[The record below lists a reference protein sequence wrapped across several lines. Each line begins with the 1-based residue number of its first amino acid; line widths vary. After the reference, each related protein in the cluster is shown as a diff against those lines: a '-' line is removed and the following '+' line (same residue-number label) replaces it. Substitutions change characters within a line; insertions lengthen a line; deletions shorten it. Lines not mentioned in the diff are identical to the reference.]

1 MLFKDVLVDESLKK
15 RLISL
20 VKENRIS
27 HAQLFLAQAGSH
39 AFALAMAYA
48 QYICCEHPGE
58 DDSCGACPSC
68 AKFAKLSH
76 PDVHII
82 FPNCTT
88 TEVKKDPDFTQ
99 FSAKFRQFVFD
110 HNYHIDIHDWLMEL
124 GGENKQAFINTR
136 DCAFIVNQNS
146 IKSYEGGYK
155 IYILWSADR
164 LYRDAAPKLLKTLEE
179 PENKTLFILI
189 TENTEKM
196 LTTILSRTQLVK
208 IPKLTTEVIQQQLTK
223 EFGLDSNQASDIA
236 VMADGNYNRAIEL
249 LNDNSEYKE
258 TLDQIQLLLG
268 SMTALAQA
276 VPNKADVNF
285 LEVRDCMD
293 NIIARGREYQKNFL
307 SAFIRILRAMLMKN
321 SHQEAVSKNS
331 SMENTLIERYANAF
345 SLKNVSQI
353 FDECNRTLY
362 HIERNGNSSIVFTD
376 WYLKVSELIAP
387 RP

>member
-27 HAQLFLAQAGSH
+27 HAQLFLSQAGSH

-58 DDSCGACPSC
+58 DDSCGTCPSC

-136 DCAFIVNQNS
+136 DCAFIINQNS

-223 EFGLDSNQASDIA
+223 EFGLDSNKASDIA

-276 VPNKADVNF
+276 VPNKAEVNF
-285 LEVRDCMD
+285 LEVRDCID

-331 SMENTLIERYANAF
+331 SMENTLVERYANAF

-376 WYLKVSELIAP
+376 WYLKISELIAP

>member
-27 HAQLFLAQAGSH
+27 HAQLFLAPAGSH

-48 QYICCEHPGE
+48 QYICCENPGE
-58 DDSCGACPSC
+58 DDSCGVCPSC

-88 TEVKKDPDFTQ
+88 TEVKKDPDFTK
-99 FSAKFRQFVFD
+99 FAAKFRQFVFD
-110 HNYHIDIHDWLMEL
+110 HNYHIDINDWLMEL
-124 GGENKQAFINTR
+124 GGENKQAYINTR

-155 IYILWSADR
+155 IYVLWSADR
-164 LYRDAAPKLLKTLEE
+164 MYRDAAPKLLKTLEE

-189 TENTEKM
+189 TENTDKM

-208 IPKLTTEVIQQQLTK
+208 IPKLTAETIQQQLVK
-223 EFGLDSNQASDIA
+223 DFGISDEEA
-236 VMADGNYNRAIEL
+236 ADLSMVADGNYNRALEL
-249 LNDNSEYKE
+249 MNDDSEYKE
-258 TLDQIQLLLG
+258 TLEQIQLILH

-276 VPNKADVNF
+276 VPNKAEVNY
-285 LEVRDCMD
+285 LEVRDCID
-293 NIIARGREYQKNFL
+293 NIIDRGREYQKNFL
-307 SAFIRILRAMLMKN
+307 SAFIRILRAMLMRN
-321 SHQEAVSKNS
+321 SQQEAVSKTS
-331 SMENTLIERYANAF
+331 SLENTIIENYAKAF
-345 SLKNVSQI
+345 NLKNVSQI
-353 FDECNRTLY
+353 FDECNKTSY
-362 HIERNGNSSIVFTD
+362 HIERNGNSSLVFTD
-376 WYLKVSELIAP
+376 WYLKVAKLIAP

>member
-27 HAQLFLAQAGSH
+27 HAQLFLAPAGSH

-58 DDSCGACPSC
+58 DDSCGVCPSC

-88 TEVKKDPDFTQ
+88 TEVKKDPVFTK
-99 FSAKFRQFVFD
+99 FAAKFRQFVLD
-110 HNYHIDIHDWLMEL
+110 HNYHIDINDWLMEL

-136 DCAFIVNQNS
+136 DCSYIVNQNS

-189 TENTEKM
+189 TENTDKM

-208 IPKLTTEVIQQQLTK
+208 IPKLKTEVIQQQLTK
-223 EFGLDSNQASDIA
+223 DFNISEEEAADVA
-236 VMADGNYNRAIEL
+236 VLADGNYNRAIEL
-249 LNDNSEYKE
+249 INDESEYKE
-258 TLDQIQLLLG
+258 TLAQIQLLLS
-268 SMTALAQA
+268 SMHALSQP
-276 VPNKADVNF
+276 VPNKSEVNY
-285 LEVRDCMD
+285 LEVRDCID
-293 NIIARGREYQKNFL
+293 AIISHGREYQKNFL

-321 SHQEAVSKNS
+321 SHQDAVSKASNT
-331 SMENTLIERYANAF
+331 ENTIIEHYTKLFN
-345 SLKNVSQI
+345 LKIVSQI
-353 FDECNRTLY
+353 FDECNKALY
-362 HIERNGNSSIVFTD
+362 HIERNGNSSLVFTD

>member
-27 HAQLFLAQAGSH
+27 HAQLFLAPAGSH

-48 QYICCEHPGE
+48 QYICCENPSE
-58 DDSCGACPSC
+58 DDSCGVCPSC

-88 TEVKKDPDFTQ
+88 TEVKKDPDFTK
-99 FSAKFRQFVFD
+99 FAGKFRQFVFD
-110 HNYHIDIHDWLMEL
+110 HNYHIDINDWLMEL
-124 GGENKQAFINTR
+124 GGENKQAYINTR

-155 IYILWSADR
+155 IYVLWSADR

-189 TENTEKM
+189 TENTDKM

-208 IPKLTTEVIQQQLTK
+208 IPKLKTETIQQQLVK
-223 EFGLDSNQASDIA
+223 DFGISEEEAADMAL
-236 VMADGNYNRAIEL
+236 VADGNYNRALEL
-249 LNDNSEYKE
+249 MNDNSEYKE
-258 TLDQIQLLLG
+258 TLEQIQLILH

-276 VPNKADVNF
+276 VPNKAEVNY
-285 LEVRDCMD
+285 LEVRDCID

-307 SAFIRILRAMLMKN
+307 AEFIRILRAMLMQN
-321 SHQEAVSKNS
+321 SHQEAVSKTSNL
-331 SMENTLIERYANAF
+331 ENTIIEQYAKAF
-345 SLKNVSQI
+345 NLKNVSQI
-353 FDECNRTLY
+353 FDECNKTAY
-362 HIERNGNSSIVFTD
+362 HIERNGNSSLVFTD
-376 WYLKVSELIAP
+376 WYLKVAELIAP
-387 RP
+387 HP

>member
-27 HAQLFLAQAGSH
+27 HAQLFLAPAGSH

-48 QYICCEHPGE
+48 QYICCEHPSE
-58 DDSCGACPSC
+58 DDSCGVCPSC

-136 DCAFIVNQNS
+136 DCTFIVNQNS

>member
-1 MLFKDVLVDESLKK
+1 MLFKDVLVDDSLKK

-39 AFALAMAYA
+39 AFALAVAYA

-58 DDSCGACPSC
+58 DDSCGTCPSC

-99 FSAKFRQFVFD
+99 FAAKFRQFVFD
-110 HNYHIDIHDWLMEL
+110 HNYHIDINDWLMEL

-136 DCAFIVNQNS
+136 DCAYIVNQNS

-208 IPKLTTEVIQQQLTK
+208 IPKLKADVIQRQLMK
-223 EFGLDSNQASDIA
+223 EFDIDEKQAADIA
-236 VMADGNYNRAIEL
+236 TLADGNYNRAMEL
-249 LNDNSEYKE
+249 INDNSDYKE
-258 TLDQIQLLLG
+258 MLDQIQLLLD
-268 SMTALAQA
+268 SMAALSQPM
-276 VPNKADVNF
+276 PNKENVNF
-285 LEVRDCMD
+285 LAVRDCFD
-293 NIIARGREYQKNFL
+293 SIIARGREYQKNFL
-307 SAFIRILRAMLMKN
+307 STFIRILRAMLMKN
-321 SHQEAVSKNS
+321 SQQEAVSKASN
-331 SMENTLIERYANAF
+331 MENGIIDRYAKAF
-345 SLKNVSQI
+345 NLKNVSQI
-353 FDECNRTLY
+353 FDECNRTMY
-362 HIERNGNSSIVFTD
+362 HIERNGNSSLVFTD
-376 WYLKVSELIAP
+376 WYLKVAELIAP
-387 RP
+387 HP